1 MAERGPG
8 SRSGW
13 ILRAPY
19 LLVAIPTGFLLI
31 FFVVPTMMLLSAS
44 ILKSNGMMPVGGLST
59 GNFRMLLSE
68 SIYVGAII
76 RTFEIGLAVGVLVVV
91 LAYPLAYF
99 LVRTTSRWKNLL
111 AALALAPLLASVIVR
126 TYGWWVLFNRDG
138 AINSF
143 LRASGLIGQPLIML
157 PSTPAIIVGL
167 AHALLPYGV
176 LTLMATLSGVN
187 PSLERAAM
195 SLGAG
200 RFRTFTSVTL
210 PLSAPGVAG
219 GFLLA
224 FAVAISAYATPAI
237 LGGPATQTMA
247 TLIYTFMTTLLNWS
261 LGSAM
266 GVVLLASSFTLLIM
280 TALLGRRRRAPQ

>member
-13 ILRAPY
+13 TLRAPY

-99 LVRTTSRWKNLL
+99 LVRTTSRWEEF
-111 AALALAPLLASVIVR
+111 A
-126 TYGWWVLFNRDG
+126 GG
-138 AINSF
+138 A
-143 LRASGLIGQPLIML
+143 GVG
-157 PSTPAIIVGL
+157 TPARQRHRPHLWLVG
-167 AHALLPYGV
+167 ALQPGRGDQFLP
-176 LTLMATLSGVN
+176 
-187 PSLERAAM
+187 PAA
-195 SLGAG
+195 AG
-200 RFRTFTSVTL
+200 S
-210 PLSAPGVAG
+210 SA
-219 GFLLA
+219 
-224 FAVAISAYATPAI
+224 S
-237 LGGPATQTMA
+237 
-247 TLIYTFMTTLLNWS
+247 
-261 LGSAM
+261 
-266 GVVLLASSFTLLIM
+266 
-280 TALLGRRRRAPQ
+280 R